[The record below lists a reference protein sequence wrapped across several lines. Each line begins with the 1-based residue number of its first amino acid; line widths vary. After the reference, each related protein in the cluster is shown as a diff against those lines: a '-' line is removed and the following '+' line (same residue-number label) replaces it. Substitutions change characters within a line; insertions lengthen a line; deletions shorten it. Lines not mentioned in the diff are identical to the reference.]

1 MKKLLLLLALTSCT
15 ATFRGTLLDIEE
27 LTFGMKAGKS
37 EKIIK
42 EIITGDDNAVGQK

>member
-1 MKKLLLLLALTSCT
+1 MKKLTILIPILLISCT

-27 LTFGMKAGKS
+27 ASIGLEKKHQG

-42 EIITGDDNAVGQK
+42 EILTGDDEK